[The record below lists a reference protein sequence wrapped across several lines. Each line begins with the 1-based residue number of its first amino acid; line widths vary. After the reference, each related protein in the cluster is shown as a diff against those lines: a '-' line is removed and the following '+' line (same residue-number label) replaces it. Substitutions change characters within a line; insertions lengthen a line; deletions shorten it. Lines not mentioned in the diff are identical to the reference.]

1 MENIKVSIIV
11 PAYNVENYIERT
23 LTSIINQTFKYFELI
38 VVNDGSTDRTLKI
51 IEDTLVNSSVN
62 YKIINQSNGGVS
74 NARNK
79 GIKSAEG
86 DYIFFLDGDDFI
98 REDCI
103 EKLYT
108 ALTHNECDAAYT
120 NYIKITNDGE
130 EIHNP
135 QIDLPNTSSP
145 EYLMKLEATM
155 TITFSF
161 CQLMYKRSILIENNL
176 LFNPQ
181 MKYGEDTE
189 FALMFLAHTNK
200 IAYAPENLIFYVQ
213 RDDSAT
219 SSALF
224 KRYDFVT
231 ALKGVKE
238 YYGSQNIQEDIL
250 KLIDDYRIPKSIWG
264 NTIFLFDSQIP
275 CEEVVEELK
284 RRDLIEELNS
294 FEPITKKDYVFIA
307 KIKSFTLSPKLY
319 YLVRNLIRHR
329 IPDFHLKTQ

>member
-23 LTSIINQTFKYFELI
+23 LTSIINQTFKCFELI
-38 VVNDGSTDRTLKI
+38 IVNDGSTDRTLKI
-51 IEDTLVNSSVN
+51 IEDTLVNSSIN
-62 YKIINQSNGGVS
+62 YSIINQPNGGVS

-79 GIKSAEG
+79 GIKSARG

-108 ALTHNECDAAYT
+108 TLTVNGCDAAYT
-120 NYIKITNDGE
+120 NYIKITPDGE
-130 EIHNP
+130 ETHNP
-135 QIDLPNTSSP
+135 PINLPHTSSP

-219 SSALF
+219 SNALF
-224 KRYDFVT
+224 NRYDFIT

-238 YYGSQNIQEDIL
+238 YYGVHNIQEDIL
-250 KLIDDYRIPKSIWG
+250 KLINDYRIPKSIWG
-264 NTIFLFDSQIP
+264 NTIFLLDSQIP
-275 CEEVVEELK
+275 CEEVVGELK
-284 RRDLIEELNS
+284 KRDLIEELNS
-294 FEPITKKDYVFIA
+294 FEPVSKKDYIFIA
-307 KIKSFTLSPKLY
+307 KIKAFTLSPKLY
-319 YLVRNLIRHR
+319 YVVRNLIRHR
-329 IPDFHLKTQ
+329 TS